1 MAQSAC
7 HFRSEPQY
15 CISFLRMD
23 FAVFAAAFAALIE
36 TDPDLKIANLAAID
50 INQRQPDDG
59 TPIIK
64 VENPGRPIKPELV
77 APKDLPRRRNLGEAE
92 NRAALLHAFAHIEFN
107 AINLALDALYRF
119 REMPARYYADWLQ
132 IAREE
137 AYHFSLLRE
146 HLNTLGFD
154 YGDFPAHNSLWEM
167 AVKTDGDV
175 MARMALVPRI
185 LEARGLDAVPPIR
198 QKLFNIGDLRACE
211 ILDIILQDEIGH
223 VRMGNYW
230 YHWCCTQRSLDPIST
245 FVALLRDYE
254 APVFRGTLNHIAR
267 QEAGFT
273 SEEMELIESLKS

>member
-1 MAQSAC
+1 M
-7 HFRSEPQY
+7 
-15 CISFLRMD
+15 
-23 FAVFAAAFAALIE
+23 FAAAFSALTE
-36 TDPDLKIANLAAID
+36 CDPKQKIARLLSIDLYDHTDRETCAIVA
-50 INQRQPDDG
+50 
-59 TPIIK
+59 
-64 VENPGRPIKPELV
+64 VENPGRPAKPELV

-119 REMPARYYADWLQ
+119 REMPAQYYADWLQ

-137 AYHFSLLRE
+137 AYHFNLLCE
-146 HLNTLGFD
+146 HLNTLGFE

-211 ILDIILQDEIGH
+211 ILDIILADEIGH

-230 YHWCCTQRSLDPIST
+230 YHWCCTQRELDPLST
-245 FVALLRDYE
+245 FVALFRDYE
-254 APVFRGTLNHIAR
+254 APVFRGTLTQIAR
-267 QEAGFT
+267 QAAGFT
-273 SEEMELIESLKS
+273 AEEMELIESLKQ

>member
-1 MAQSAC
+1 M
-7 HFRSEPQY
+7 
-15 CISFLRMD
+15 
-23 FAVFAAAFAALIE
+23 FAAAFAALIE
-36 TDPDLKIANLAAID
+36 TDPQLKIAKLAN
-50 INQRQPDDG
+50 INIAQRDQQDA
-59 TPIIK
+59 TPI
-64 VENPGRPIKPELV
+64 VSVANPGRPAKPELV

-119 REMPARYYADWLQ
+119 REMPAQYYADWLKV
-132 IAREE
+132 ATEE

-167 AVKTDGDV
+167 AVKTDADV

-198 QKLFNIGDLRACE
+198 QKLANVGDLRACE

-223 VRMGNYW
+223 VRIGNYW
-230 YHWCCTQRSLDPIST
+230 YHWCCEERGLDPISS
-245 FVALLRDYE
+245 FVALLREYE
-254 APVFRGTLNHIAR
+254 APVFRGTLNLSAR
-267 QEAGFT
+267 QAAGFT
-273 SEEMELIESLKS
+273 AEEMELIESLKQ

>member
-1 MAQSAC
+1 M
-7 HFRSEPQY
+7 
-15 CISFLRMD
+15 
-23 FAVFAAAFAALIE
+23 FAAAFAALIE
-36 TDPDLKIANLAAID
+36 TEPNLKIAKLADID
-50 INQRQPDDG
+50 ITQRNPQDA
-59 TPIIK
+59 TPIVP
-64 VENPGRPIKPELV
+64 VENPGRPAQPELV

-119 REMPARYYADWLQ
+119 RDMPAQYYEDWLQ

-137 AYHFSLLRE
+137 AYHFNLLRA
-146 HLNTLGFD
+146 HLNTLGFE

-167 AVKTDGDV
+167 AVKTDADV

-223 VRMGNYW
+223 VRMGNHW
-230 YHWCCTQRSLDPIST
+230 YHWCCDQRGLDPIAT
-245 FVALLRDYE
+245 FVTLLRDFE

-267 QEAGFT
+267 QAAGFT
-273 SEEMELIESLKS
+273 TEEMELIESLKQ

>member
-1 MAQSAC
+1 M
-7 HFRSEPQY
+7 
-15 CISFLRMD
+15 
-23 FAVFAAAFAALIE
+23 FAAAFAALIAS
-36 TDPDLKIANLAAID
+36 DPSQKISLLAQIELS
-50 INQRQPDDG
+50 QRDPFDP
-59 TPIIK
+59 TPIVT
-64 VENPGRPIKPELV
+64 VENPGRPAKPELV

-119 REMPARYYADWLQ
+119 RDMPEQYYADWLRV
-132 IAREE
+132 ASEE
-137 AYHFSLLRE
+137 AYHFTLLRE

-167 AVKTDGDV
+167 AVKTDLDV

-198 QKLFNIGDLRACE
+198 QKLANIGDQRACE
-211 ILDIILQDEIGH
+211 ILDIILADEIGH
-223 VRMGNYW
+223 VRIGNHW
-230 YHWCCTQRSLDPIST
+230 YHHCCEQRGLDPIST

-273 SEEMELIESLKS
+273 AEEMELIESLKQ

>member
-1 MAQSAC
+1 M
-7 HFRSEPQY
+7 
-15 CISFLRMD
+15 
-23 FAVFAAAFAALIE
+23 FAAAFAALIE
-36 TDPDLKIANLAAID
+36 TDPNIKIAKLTE
-50 INQRQPDDG
+50 INIAQRDPHDA
-59 TPIIK
+59 TPIIT
-64 VENPGRPIKPELV
+64 VENPGRPAQPELV

-119 REMPARYYADWLQ
+119 RDMPAQYYADWLQ

-137 AYHFSLLRE
+137 AYHFNLLRE

-167 AVKTDGDV
+167 AVKTDADV

-211 ILDIILQDEIGH
+211 ILDIILADEIGH
-223 VRMGNYW
+223 VRIGNHW
-230 YHWCCTQRSLDPIST
+230 YHWCCDERGLDPIST

-273 SEEMELIESLKS
+273 AEEMELIESLKQ